1 MTTAGITGTTATP
14 AGVTAASGTAA
25 TAVKKAGAKRPRVAS
40 PTHVTATMNNA
51 NRTPI
56 TCGHLTALHYSRG
69 NCKVCLKC
77 LHLKYIVS
85 THNSAILYC

>member
-1 MTTAGITGTTATP
+1 MTTAGITGTTAAP
-14 AGVTAASGTAA
+14 AGATTASGA
-25 TAVKKAGAKRPRVAS
+25 TTTTVKKSGAKRPRVAS

-69 NCKVCLKC
+69 NCKVCSLM
-77 LHLKYIVS
+77 LVLEV
-85 THNSAILYC
+85 YCQYL

>member
-1 MTTAGITGTTATP
+1 MGSGTITTAT
-14 AGVTAASGTAA
+14 TATTA
-25 TAVKKAGAKRPRVAS
+25 KKSGAKRPRVAS

-69 NCKVCLKC
+69 NCKVCTNVC
-77 LHLKYIVS
+77 
-85 THNSAILYC
+85 T